1 MIWNLKIDVR
11 CNACH
16 RKFYAPRHNS
26 QQRTD
31 PSALNDAEPDSI
43 INRVDEFQMSCTNA
57 WCSFCVS
64 YIREEIAI
72 FSEVSQVIIFF
83 RRQVNVC
90 KQTGSECLRGKF
102 VRNFKHCEMLPKTLL
117 QLLVLIFLLGLCTR
131 LMLNWSIDSKRF
143 WENIKA
149 FSIKVFRF
157 SKL

>member
-1 MIWNLKIDVR
+1 MILVKLGASFLVISSEFRSTETTTIKKTHPTLEKASQISPVKNVSLVQMIWNLKIDVR

-64 YIREEIAI
+64 YDRE
-72 FSEVSQVIIFF
+72 
-83 RRQVNVC
+83 
-90 KQTGSECLRGKF
+90 
-102 VRNFKHCEMLPKTLL
+102 
-117 QLLVLIFLLGLCTR
+117 
-131 LMLNWSIDSKRF
+131 
-143 WENIKA
+143 
-149 FSIKVFRF
+149 
-157 SKL
+157 